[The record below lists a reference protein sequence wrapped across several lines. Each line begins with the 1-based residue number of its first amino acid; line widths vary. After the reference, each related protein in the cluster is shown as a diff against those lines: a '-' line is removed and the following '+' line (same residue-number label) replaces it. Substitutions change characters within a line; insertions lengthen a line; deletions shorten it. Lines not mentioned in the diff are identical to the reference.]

1 MICGLENAKEQSK
14 GEQRDVEED
23 HVEETTKFEI
33 TIKELMK
40 DNNTLKS
47 LISSCNMCAN
57 NSLVICSNYY
67 YYIGSTSGVGRE
79 N

>member
-40 DNNTLKS
+40 ENNTLKS
-47 LISSCNMCAN
+47 LNFRKYVKTHDVISCIPA
-57 NSLVICSNYY
+57 
-67 YYIGSTSGVGRE
+67 GPF
-79 N
+79 